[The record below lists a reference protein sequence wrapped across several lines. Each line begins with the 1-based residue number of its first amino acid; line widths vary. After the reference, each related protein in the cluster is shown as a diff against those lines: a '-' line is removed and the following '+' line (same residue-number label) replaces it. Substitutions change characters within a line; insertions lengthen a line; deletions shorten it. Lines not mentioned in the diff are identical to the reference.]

1 MVGTDVVARVTSAGR
16 PLLVGRV
23 AVTAAPRTGSGRGT
37 APVIVVGHAGRGA
50 LTTGGIRVLPSLATT
65 VAGAAA
71 LMTGV
76 RWMLLGMGGALAATM
91 AALDPVTGAVAQC
104 VVFAAGLV
112 LNGVGGAMYIG
123 SQLGPGPRDGL
134 MTGLHHRTGVSL
146 RLIRT
151 GIEVSVL
158 ALGWLLG
165 GDVGA
170 GTVVFAV
177 TIGPLVQFFLP
188 YFIVDLGPGVADAG
202 ADDGDTQAE
211 MR

>member
-1 MVGTDVVARVTSAGR
+1 MVGLTCYG
-16 PLLVGRV
+16 V
-23 AVTAAPRTGSGRGT
+23 AVGLFVRAQVGLDPWGVFHLGVSRQTG
-37 APVIVVGHAGRGA
+37 
-50 LTTGGIRVLPSLATT
+50 
-65 VAGAAA
+65 
-71 LMTGV
+71 
-76 RWMLLGMGGALAATM
+76 LGMGTVTVIASFLVLVLWVPLRQWPGLGTVANSLWIGVALAATM

-104 VVFAAGLV
+104 VAFAAGLV